1 MMTNNEQYVPV
12 LIKDLVRLLDKSKKT
27 SNDYNSALNVL
38 IITKKYIDKALTKH
52 DVRFKL

>member
-1 MMTNNEQYVPV
+1 MTNNEQYVPV